1 LFFINRFSLLVG
13 LLDLPPRML
22 KTALFL
28 KRYNLKESTK
38 KKYKF
43 KIVHTFGFLLTLAI
57 LLGFFGF
64 ILRIIDKI
72 RSGHGLDYYFTGHGI
87 QMNYIGALIILSIIP
102 LVLLFAWII
111 KIIMTKKEDLEI
123 ENYRKSRLLNKKIKK

>member
-1 LFFINRFSLLVG
+1 MQIPLRLICTGDLQRYFF
-13 LLDLPPRML
+13 
-22 KTALFL
+22 

-43 KIVHTFGFLLTLAI
+43 KFVHTFGFLLTLAI

-72 RSGHGLDYYFTGHGI
+72 WTGHGLDYYFTGHGI
-87 QMNYIGALIILSIIP
+87 QMNYIGALIILTIIP
-102 LVLLFAWII
+102 LVLFFAWII
-111 KIIMTKKEDLEI
+111 KIIMTKKEDWEI
-123 ENYRKSRLLNKKIKK
+123 ENYKQSRLLDKKIKK

>member
-1 LFFINRFSLLVG
+1 
-13 LLDLPPRML
+13 ML

-72 RSGHGLDYYFTGHGI
+72 RSGHGLDYYFTGHGV
-87 QMNYIGALIILSIIP
+87 QMNYIGALIILTVIP